1 MKIKHFLA
9 PLAAT
14 LLLTACEGGEVP
26 DLQTSGAETIDM
38 NKRESLFGQD
48 GLKLGGGTKTAA
60 RTGGAGTGI
69 GVNAYLWRATLDT
82 LSIWPISSAD
92 PFGGII
98 ITDWYAPPETPNE
111 QFKLNVFI
119 LDQALRADGVR
130 VSVFRQVRDQRGGWQ
145 QAAVQQATTTQL
157 ENAILMRARQFRS
170 EALQQ

>member
-1 MKIKHFLA
+1 MKFKLLLA

-14 LLLTACEGGEVP
+14 LMLTACEGGEVP
-26 DLQTSGAETIDM
+26 DLENIGDEVVDM
-38 NKRESLFGQD
+38 SKRETVFGSE
-48 GLKLGGGTKTAA
+48 GLDLSSRSKTAP

-130 VSVFRQVRDQRGGWQ
+130 VSVFRQIRDQRGNWQ

>member
-1 MKIKHFLA
+1 MKLKLLLA
-9 PLAAT
+9 PLAAVFI
-14 LLLTACEGGEVP
+14 LTACEGGEVP
-26 DLQTSGAETIDM
+26 DLQTIDGEVVDM
-38 NKRESLFGQD
+38 SKRESVFGPD
-48 GLKLGGGTKTAA
+48 ALNFGGGTKAVP

-130 VSVFRQVRDQRGGWQ
+130 VSVFRQIRDQRGGWQ
-145 QAAVQQATTTQL
+145 QAAVQPATTTQL

-170 EALQQ
+170 EALQR

>member
-1 MKIKHFLA
+1 MKFKLLLA
-9 PLAAT
+9 PVAAT
-14 LLLTACEGGEVP
+14 LILTACEGGEVP
-26 DLQTSGAETIDM
+26 DLMTLGDEVVDM
-38 NKRESLFGQD
+38 DKRETVFGSD
-48 GLKLGGGTKTAA
+48 PLSFGGGTKIAP
-60 RTGGAGTGI
+60 RSGGAGTGI

-170 EALQQ
+170 AALQQ